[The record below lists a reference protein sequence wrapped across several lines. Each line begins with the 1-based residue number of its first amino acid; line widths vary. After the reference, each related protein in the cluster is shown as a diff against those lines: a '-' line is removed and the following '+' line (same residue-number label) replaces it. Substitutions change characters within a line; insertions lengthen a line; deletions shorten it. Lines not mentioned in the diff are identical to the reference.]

1 MCQTCLRWVLAL
13 FCRTEQVIVHI
24 NEQPSP
30 GRCVQ
35 RVNKTILHFSE
46 ALKKKRKA
54 DEVAE
59 MSTSSLRSQSH
70 AFNGAQYKS
79 CRTRL
84 GYIVDESSRDLL
96 SFIQQL
102 NSCLT
107 HRRVFMLPLDHLF
120 RGRLRVQRSPLGHP
134 NNNPFIKLPMLS
146 QSLCHHQIS
155 QAAIT
160 EAVSCCNFWENNPFC
175 QNISNNLLLNPLPLR
190 HAHCFTRRQIQFGMM
205 FLMIWQP
212 IIIPS
217 NNSNYHVRLGIR
229 IMSIGYE
236 PFLDIP
242 TMVINNINNIHHG
255 KDTWMD

>member
-96 SFIQQL
+96 SFNQQL
-102 NSCLT
+102 NSCLA

-120 RGRLRVQRSPLGHP
+120 RGRLRCPTLFFGSPKQQSFYQVATKP
-134 NNNPFIKLPMLS
+134 LS
-146 QSLCHHQIS
+146 PPDLASCHHRYGFLLQLLG
-155 QAAIT
+155 QQ
-160 EAVSCCNFWENNPFC
+160 PLLLKH
-175 QNISNNLLLNPLPLR
+175 QQQLLLLNLL
-190 HAHCFTRRQIQFGMM
+190 
-205 FLMIWQP
+205 
-212 IIIPS
+212 S
-217 NNSNYHVRLGIR
+217 
-229 IMSIGYE
+229 
-236 PFLDIP
+236 
-242 TMVINNINNIHHG
+242 
-255 KDTWMD
+255 